1 MIWVGI
7 VIGLVVGVVGTIAWA
22 LLTTNDTYTHLT

>member
-7 VIGLVVGVVGTIAWA
+7 VIGLVAGAIIASA
-22 LLTTNDTYTHLT
+22 LVAYGLVKMWENT